1 MRDYKEQRRRAVKR
15 ANRTCYYRATY
26 KLQVLI
32 NALGIIG
39 DFFDEE
45 GDEICENF
53 SAWDFAWKWADKK
66 EPK

>member
-1 MRDYKEQRRRAVKR
+1 
-15 ANRTCYYRATY
+15 
-26 KLQVLI
+26 VLI